1 MTVIQLWNAWANWN
15 PFTTVALQ
23 TDGGDEIGVFQHQ
36 EDVLNLFGDKKVYA
50 FGSDDAKDTV
60 TIAIEV

>member
-1 MTVIQLWNAWANWN
+1 MTVIQLWNMWSNWN

-23 TDGGDEIGVFQHQ
+23 TDGGDEIGVFQHH

>member
-1 MTVIQLWNAWANWN
+1 MTVTQLWNIWANWN
-15 PFTTVALQ
+15 AFTSVVIMTA
-23 TDGGDEIGVFQHQ
+23 GGDVIGEFQHH
-36 EDVLNLFGDKKVYA
+36 EDVLNLYADKKVYA